1 MTFTYA
7 IEDTDDD
14 IAFIRLHIQDTE
26 EDGAKF
32 TDEEISRVLA
42 DESDDKDRA
51 IDKLLTIIKIKMSKE
66 PTALQI
72 GATAVRQDVGGR
84 LKAIDSGQKR
94 YAALESSVPN
104 FDAGSIIVT
113 REEDS

>member
-42 DESDDKDRA
+42 DESEDKIAR
-51 IDKLLTIIKIKMSKE
+51 
-66 PTALQI
+66 
-72 GATAVRQDVGGR
+72 
-84 LKAIDSGQKR
+84 
-94 YAALESSVPN
+94 
-104 FDAGSIIVT
+104 
-113 REEDS
+113 